1 MRRRSS
7 PALRFGILLAL
18 GLGSIELGD
27 STKVLL
33 SSYELEANFIDI
45 FMVSFSKV

>member
-7 PALRFGILLAL
+7 PALRFGIPLAL